1 MSSIH
6 SPRPMKI
13 LAAAL
18 AASVIIFPTASASA
32 AGDSTI
38 DQIGT
43 YYYLVQPN
51 FTALGQMQEAT
62 AGNTIGLGTFNNLDG
77 EFVMVGGVGYRIPT
91 TGIPEPITGKELT
104 PFVQAIKFKPTKSGP
119 IPPGTQCSQ
128 LIPAINELAQSDE
141 GIVAVRVRGT
151 FTQLTTRSV
160 PAQSQPWPSLAQVV
174 SNQTEFNLDGNKAVL
189 VGFRQANDFL
199 GVGQPGLHLHGL
211 ITTQKAGGHVLSCT
225 VGNDA
230 QLSIQRASNVNI
242 MKASSK

>member
-1 MSSIH
+1 MLRTLISTTVTICFTIT
-6 SPRPMKI
+6 P
-13 LAAAL
+13 LQ
-18 AASVIIFPTASASA
+18 SVYAT
-32 AGDSTI
+32 GDSTI

-43 YYYLVQPN
+43 YDYLVQPN
-51 FTALGQMQEAT
+51 FTALGQMQEVT

-128 LIPAINELAQSDE
+128 LIPAINELAQTDA

-174 SNQTEFNLDGNKAVL
+174 SNQTEFKLDGSRAVL
-189 VGFRQANDFL
+189 VGFRQGNDYL

-211 ITTQKAGGHVLSCT
+211 TPTKKAGGHVLSCV

-230 QLSIQRASNVNI
+230 QLSIQRASSVNI
-242 MKASSK
+242 LNASSK

>member
-1 MSSIH
+1 MLRTLISTTVTICFTIT
-6 SPRPMKI
+6 P
-13 LAAAL
+13 LQ
-18 AASVIIFPTASASA
+18 SVYAT
-32 AGDSTI
+32 GDSTI

-43 YYYLVQPN
+43 YDYLVQPN
-51 FTALGQMQEAT
+51 FTALGQMQEVT

-128 LIPAINELAQSDE
+128 LIPAINELAQTDA

-174 SNQTEFNLDGNKAVL
+174 SNQTEFNLDGSRAVL
-189 VGFRQANDFL
+189 VGFRQGNDYL

-211 ITTQKAGGHVLSCT
+211 TPTKKAGGHVLSCV

-230 QLSIQRASNVNI
+230 QLSIQRASSVNI
-242 MKASSK
+242 LNASSK